1 MRRRH
6 GGGHRPS
13 YIRGDFL
20 RVCDLSGTV
29 VRASDT
35 VKLWNGLIVRSDWH
49 EARNPQDFVRGVP
62 DNQRVPE
69 PRPEKADVFLTA
81 NQVTADDL

>member
-1 MRRRH
+1 MTCRR
-6 GGGHRPS
+6 GKKEYYKP
-13 YIRGDFL
+13 GDFW
-20 RVCDLSGTV
+20 RIDDVSGFKI
-29 VRASDT
+29 RASEC
-35 VKLWNGLIVRSDWH
+35 VKQWNGLIVHRSSI
-49 EARNPQDFVRGVP
+49 EYRNEQDFVRGVP